1 MSTIILF
8 IALNKV
14 IGKIRNS
21 NFFVKYVRVVLRNP
35 IHAFP
40 RHVKASVRRKFLD

>member
-14 IGKIRNS
+14 RNS